1 MKYVNERDARLEYEI
16 SELEVNK
23 AIDSLY
29 LRKWLGVD
37 TVQAK
42 HQKYGGNEVTLYL
55 SRLFNGIITVG

>member
-29 LRKWLGVD
+29 LRK
-37 TVQAK
+37 
-42 HQKYGGNEVTLYL
+42 
-55 SRLFNGIITVG
+55 